1 MSNRSDPVA
10 EGDALWRVP
19 SEPGPC
25 TTSSCVERS
34 VTELARPAERHFELH
49 LDRRLLSVARL
60 AHSRTAHAA
69 RGVDRPLR
77 TRSHRA
83 QGRAPAPGEPVFA
96 GVPWAYGV
104 EMGEC
109 GHVIVS
115 TSRDVRS
122 CSRECQKREIAPPMI
137 ARLKVRRGWAN
148 AHASGVVHR
157 LVNIGTRLPGR
168 AL

>member
-1 MSNRSDPVA
+1 MSNRSDPVV

-60 AHSRTAHAA
+60 VHSRTAHAA

-77 TRSHRA
+77 IRPDRA

-104 EMGEC
+104 ESGEC
-109 GHVIVS
+109 SHVIVS
-115 TSRDVRS
+115 TSRWVRS
-122 CSRECQKREIAPPMI
+122 CSRECRKREIAPPMI
-137 ARLKVRRGWAN
+137 A
-148 AHASGVVHR
+148 
-157 LVNIGTRLPGR
+157 
-168 AL
+168 

>member
-1 MSNRSDPVA
+1 MV
-10 EGDALWRVP
+10 EGDALWRVT

-25 TTSSCVERS
+25 TTVSCIERS
-34 VTELARPAERHFELH
+34 VAEPARPAERH

-60 AHSRTAHAA
+60 AHSLSA
-69 RGVDRPLR
+69 RVAGGDRPRR

-104 EMGEC
+104 EMREC

-115 TSRDVRS
+115 TSRCVPS
-122 CSRECQKREIAPPMI
+122 CSEKSRNAKS
-137 ARLKVRRGWAN
+137 RR
-148 AHASGVVHR
+148 R
-157 LVNIGTRLPGR
+157 
-168 AL
+168 

>member
-1 MSNRSDPVA
+1 MSNRSDPVV

-25 TTSSCVERS
+25 TSVSCVERS
-34 VTELARPAERHFELH
+34 VTELARPAERHCERH
-49 LDRRLLSVARL
+49 VDRRLLSVARL
-60 AHSRTAHAA
+60 AHSRAAHAA

-77 TRSHRA
+77 IRPSRA
-83 QGRAPAPGEPVFA
+83 QGRAPAPGEPDFA

-115 TSRDVRS
+115 TSRCVPG

-137 ARLKVRRGWAN
+137 ARHSSV
-148 AHASGVVHR
+148 GVGPTHTPAAWC
-157 LVNIGTRLPGR
+157 IDS
-168 AL
+168 